1 MTDWGAS
8 GRRDEY
14 SLHLVDPFSLMETG
28 EVVDMIQGTGNITW
42 RRDAENIVSA
52 SLHLANATHDDKLV
66 RVKQA
71 TTFPNGE
78 QHARTLGT
86 FFVDGSSASALY
98 GSVDRTVQ
106 GYSLLYRYTNDV
118 LARDFAR
125 TAGTVI
131 VDEVRDLVEID
142 GGNLRIL
149 PGVNQSQQHT
159 IDIWFEVGTNR
170 YDVLTTI
177 ARWTNCELG
186 IDENGYVT
194 WGPYTAPESKAI
206 DYTFEDGANCTYKPG
221 FDLEDTGYESINR
234 VVAYFSRDS
243 KQDDDPYPLSDSVYV
258 DLDASEAYSYERIG
272 VRKSYLLS
280 ASEPCSHEE
289 LTAQAQRELFDR
301 KGGVKYIT
309 IEHVGIPDV
318 QVGSV
323 VRYINGTDASVPMDR
338 RCLVEE
344 ISMDLDN
351 GAMCTTKLRLL

>member
-8 GRRDEY
+8 GRSDVF
-14 SLHLVDPFSLMETG
+14 SFHLVDPFTLQETG
-28 EVVDMIQGTGNITW
+28 EVIDMPEGTSTITW
-42 RRDAENIVSA
+42 RWDATNRVSA
-52 SLHLANATHDDKLV
+52 SLHLANATHDNKLV

-71 TTFPNGE
+71 TTFADGE

-125 TAGTVI
+125 VAGTVI

-149 PGVNQSQQHT
+149 PGVNTEQKHT

-170 YDVLTTI
+170 YDVLSTI
-177 ARWTNCELG
+177 ARWTNCEIG
-186 IDENGYVT
+186 IDPDGYVT
-194 WGPYTAPESKAI
+194 WGPYETPESKAVS
-206 DYTFEDGANCTYKPG
+206 YTFEDGENCTYVAG
-221 FDLEDTGYESINR
+221 FTLDDTGYEGINR

-243 KQDDDPYPLSDSVYV
+243 KQDDDPYPLSDSVFV

-289 LTAQAQRELFDR
+289 LEAQAHRELFAR
-301 KGGVKYIT
+301 KGGSKYIT
-309 IEHVGIPDV
+309 IAHVGIPDV
-318 QVGSV
+318 TIGGV
-323 VRYINGTDASVPMDR
+323 VRYINSRDASVPMDR
-338 RCLVEE
+338 TCLVEE
-344 ISMDLDN
+344 ISMTLKP
-351 GAMCTTKLRLL
+351 GAPCKTKLRLL